1 MVDRANYRPGFESV
15 VRYAF
20 SEKKDPV
27 IVASAMCGTTPR
39 EITAE
44 FLAVA
49 ARNTRCKNPCG
60 HFILSPARDEVLS
73 REQWQEICE
82 KVAKEFGAVQ
92 WVAVLHQDTN
102 CRHVSLVLNRIGL
115 DGKAWSTSNDRYRLR
130 TLCREFEEAHDL
142 VRTPERSQAVRV
154 DKDEIEKAQR
164 LHREGK
170 CPDPIPERLRI
181 AVAVRAALRQC
192 PTLAEFQD
200 RLVREKITTRWRYD
214 GTGKAVGVSFGR
226 GEASVSGRNAGVS
239 CRTLSLHYGE
249 NGTISHEHSRRIEIA
264 GGTTAV
270 VTAPGGPDRVTS
282 AGGATGEYKRVGGGA
297 EAAERLGGGSDR
309 VSGEA
314 PTHAEHTIRAVGDLM
329 CRALAGMETMAWED
343 ARDTDRF
350 IQAQQARQQR
360 AKPLPTIPKRRWMR
374 PKPSISR

>member
-1 MVDRANYRPGFESV
+1 MVARIKYRASFVAV
-15 VRYAF
+15 VLYAF
-20 SEKKDPV
+20 LAIKCPEV
-27 IVASAMCGTTPR
+27 VASSMCGATPK
-39 EITAE
+39 ELIAE
-44 FLAVA
+44 FVTVA
-49 ARNTRCKNPCG
+49 ERNSRCKNPCA
-60 HFILSPARDEVLS
+60 HFVLSPAPGETLA

-82 KVAKEFGAVQ
+82 AVAKAFGAAQ
-92 WVAVLHQDTN
+92 WVAVLHQDTH

-154 DKDEIEKAQR
+154 NKDELEKANR
-164 LHREGK
+164 LNREGK

-270 VTAPGGPDRVTS
+270 APSFGGPDRIPS
-282 AGGATGEYKRVGGGA
+282 EGGTAGEYQGVGGGT
-297 EAAERLGGGSDR
+297 EPAERLDRGSDCISR
-309 VSGEA
+309 A
-314 PTHAEHTIRAVGDLM
+314 TPAHAIRTVGDLL
-329 CRALAGMETMAWED
+329 CRALAGMGAMAMAE
-343 ARDTDRF
+343 ARDSERF
-350 IQAQQARQQR
+350 IQAQQARQKR
-360 AKPLPTIPKRRWMR
+360 ARPLPPVSRRR
-374 PKPSISR
+374 FLTRKPSISR

>member
-92 WVAVLHQDTN
+92 WVAVLHQDTS
-102 CRHVSLVLNRIGL
+102 CRHVSLVLNRINL
-115 DGKAWSTSNDRYRLR
+115 DGKAWTTSNDRYRLR
-130 TLCREFEEAHDL
+130 AICRDFEQQHGL
-142 VRTPERSQAVRV
+142 TRTPERSHAVRV

-270 VTAPGGPDRVTS
+270 APAFGGPDRIPS
-282 AGGATGEYKRVGGGA
+282 EGGTAGEYQGVGGGT
-297 EAAERLGGGSDR
+297 EPAERLDRGSDCISR
-309 VSGEA
+309 AA
-314 PTHAEHTIRAVGDLM
+314 PAHAIRTVGDLL
-329 CRALAGMETMAWED
+329 CRALAGMGAMAMAE
-343 ARDTDRF
+343 ARDSERF
-350 IQAQQARQQR
+350 IQAQQARQKR
-360 AKPLPTIPKRRWMR
+360 ARPLPPVSRRR
-374 PKPSISR
+374 FLTRKPSISR